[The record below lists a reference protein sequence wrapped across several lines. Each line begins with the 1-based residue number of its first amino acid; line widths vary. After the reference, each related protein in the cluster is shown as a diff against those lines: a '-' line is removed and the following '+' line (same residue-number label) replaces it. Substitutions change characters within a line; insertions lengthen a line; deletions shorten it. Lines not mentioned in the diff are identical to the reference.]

1 MLALRLALVA
11 LLYVPVST
19 FQHLPTRHA
28 RPRAHSR
35 SLCRR
40 GLTTK
45 DSPTKEARPEDTLVE
60 WVTNDASV
68 DDLLASVK
76 PATRDGFS
84 RQFESMLNRNAVI
97 GVLGW
102 AALCGVRPNT
112 PNPWP
117 STTAPARA
125 AAEALASI
133 AGLTLTALAARACVP
148 ALESAFKECERFTV
162 KVVAILTHRRRVA
175 ADTRAR
181 ARLALACSAP
191 IARLGLSSSISE
203 EVLFRGLL
211 PRAIVW
217 LARGA
222 VTPAAA
228 LATVAV
234 VFGFAHAPN
243 VSDTRPRVVYTISA
257 TIAGL
262 IFARACAATGGG
274 LLAPVIAHCAH
285 NCVAGFVSLSDV
297 TDAEA
302 RISERSS
309 GGAPAAA

>member
-19 FQHLPTRHA
+19 FQHLPARHA

-40 GLTTK
+40 GLAK
-45 DSPTKEARPEDTLVE
+45 NDSPAKESRPEDTLVE

-68 DDLLASVK
+68 DALLANVR

-102 AALCGVRPNT
+102 AALCGLR

-175 ADTRAR
+175 ADTHAR

-222 VTPAAA
+222 VPPAAA

-285 NCVAGFVSLSDV
+285 NCVVGFVSLSDV

-309 GGAPAAA
+309 SGAPAAA